1 MRQIRSDIGKK
12 TLAVGS
18 GQWLVIIVSLSM
30 TACAS
35 YQTIQSTHANVVE
48 NLESG
53 DRVKAVLQDG
63 QELNFRIKE
72 IRKTELIGDTRTNVS
87 PGKIVR
93 VSYGDIATLVRV
105 DQDTGKTLGAV
116 IGIPVAIVM
125 IGLAMWAAGP

>member
-1 MRQIRSDIGKK
+1 
-12 TLAVGS
+12 
-18 GQWLVIIVSLSM
+18 M